1 MSGMMESR
9 ANEIEIGVF
18 YQKMTNVVFLAR
30 FSDESWMM
38 GWEPVAVKVPVQI
51 S

>member
-1 MSGMMESR
+1 MEFR

-18 YQKMTNVVFLAR
+18 DQKMANVVSMAR

-38 GWEPVAVKVPVQI
+38 GWESVAVKVPVQI